1 MSFARD
7 STSFDSIPHFLKRTH
22 CVKVEK
28 TPILNTSKA
37 KSSTTASDQ
46 FKAAD
51 KMFEETNTAE
61 IIKTSRVANLRT
73 SEPWIHRGAV
83 TPVRSIFSNDRNGV
97 KSMLQQKIFG
107 DKPVQTHKKNMKRPK
122 PTKFKKPRRTSTSE
136 DEEASSLGED
146 TDEISEEEDEMT
158 TEDEKFINDEEL
170 DEEDSDSDDIESEAE
185 FSEDEESS
193 SSDDEEQSEADD
205 EEPEDDTSSLMSQ
218 KQVYALE
225 QQRVAQSAVILQLN
239 RRMRP
244 VLTTIDT
251 RLFNIIVSLFWAHH
265 APTAHDVVPLGS
277 AMLVALDRVIA
288 NAVIDESDTSIGACC
303 VWLINQGKLRQN
315 LIDNYKSD
323 QLEAWIAVMAR
334 TDVLDDTPKFVYL
347 PKKTKNCFLSGEPCS
362 TGVQLT
368 NVSTK
373 EAMATLWFD
382 ASNKK
387 TNEWVLNMVRFMF
400 LPATIA
406 QFCNLKLRE
415 NCIRLSDEDVEKSY
429 NWIVHLSKDLGKLLF
444 EEGVTPGI
452 TAMLDKEF
460 TRNYVN

>member
-7 STSFDSIPHFLKRTH
+7 TASFDSIPEFLKRTH

-28 TPILNTSKA
+28 TPMLNTSKA
-37 KSSTTASDQ
+37 KYSATASDQ

-51 KMFEETNTAE
+51 KMFDETSTAE
-61 IIKTSRVANLRT
+61 VIKTSRVANLRT
-73 SEPWIHRGAV
+73 THPWIHRGAV

-107 DKPVQTHKKNMKRPK
+107 DKPVQAHKKTMKRSK
-122 PTKFKKPRRTSTSE
+122 PTKFKNSRRTSTSE
-136 DEEASSLGED
+136 DEEGSSLSEE

-158 TEDEKFINDEEL
+158 SEDEKFINDEEL
-170 DEEDSDSDDIESEAE
+170 DEEDSDSDEAECEAE
-185 FSEDEESS
+185 FSDDEESS
-193 SSDDEEQSEADD
+193 SSEEEELSEV
-205 EEPEDDTSSLMSQ
+205 DDTEPQDYSTSLMSQ
-218 KQVYALE
+218 KQIYALE
-225 QQRVAQSAVILQLN
+225 HQRVAQSAAILQLN

-251 RLFNIIVSLFWAHH
+251 RLFNIIVSLFWAHY
-265 APTAHDVVPLGS
+265 APTAHDVVPLSS
-277 AMLVALDRVIA
+277 AMLIALDRVIA

-303 VWLINQGKLRQN
+303 IWLINQGKLRQN
-315 LIDNYKSD
+315 LADNYKSD
-323 QLEAWIAVMAR
+323 QLEAWVAAMAR
-334 TDVLDDTPKFVYL
+334 TEVLDDTPKFVYL
-347 PKKTKNCFLSGEPCS
+347 PKKTKSCFLSGELCS

-373 EAMATLWFD
+373 EPMATLWFD

-387 TNEWVLNMVRFMF
+387 TNKWVLSMVRFMF

-406 QFCNLKLRE
+406 QFCALKLRE
-415 NCIRLSDEDVEKSY
+415 NCVRLDDVDVERCY
-429 NWIVHLSKDLGKLLF
+429 NWIDHLSKDLGKLLF
-444 EEGVTPGI
+444 QEGVTPGI